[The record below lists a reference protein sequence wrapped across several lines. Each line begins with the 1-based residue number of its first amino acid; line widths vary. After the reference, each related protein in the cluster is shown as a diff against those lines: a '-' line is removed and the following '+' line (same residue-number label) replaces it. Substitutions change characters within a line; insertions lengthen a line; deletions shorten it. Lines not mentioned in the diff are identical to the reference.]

1 MTYNRVFLAKIS
13 LLCVLLFA
21 ACKTIDDKIQKAN
34 EDGIISPDEFQSL
47 AHELRSDRKTRA
59 NFDTDD
65 KVQNYINTVLGHT
78 IPPPNPTDSGK
89 STVALVDKPNY
100 LVFIEN
106 SSSMDGYVE
115 GNSEF
120 KNSVYSFL
128 TDIIIKPNGITDSMK
143 LFYIN
148 SKMIPFPDD
157 VQKFIKT
164 LNVKTFTKYG
174 GTHGETDLNMVL
186 KQVLDTT
193 NNTSVA
199 VLISDFVCS
208 PGAGKDAVSFLAVL
222 SSGIKKTFAD
232 YLFEHKNCA
241 TVIIKSNSI
250 FKGAY
255 YDHLNKAHP
264 IKDKRPYYIWL
275 IGDHAYM
282 KKLTEKV
289 KLEKIGGEVEAIHSF
304 YPLSIVGSPKYR
316 ILRTDKL
323 GEYEID
329 KTSPHNS
336 IVNARAKG
344 RGADVLRVAV
354 GIDMAQL
361 GLDGTFLQSPT
372 NYEISNKDYTIE
384 VQPITEPMKRGN
396 PELNGFTHKLLLTT
410 SNVHKE
416 QLEISLKR
424 IIPQWVENSTS
435 QNDVVQAGDELNKT
449 FGFRYLFKGV
459 DDAYRSTA
467 ATGTNAD
474 IYFKIVLKIDK

>member
-1 MTYNRVFLAKIS
+1 MTYNRVLLAKIS
-13 LLCVLLFA
+13 LLCVLLFS
-21 ACKTIDDKIQKAN
+21 ACITIDDKIQKAN
-34 EDGIISPDEFQSL
+34 EDGIISPEEFQSI
-47 AHELRSDRKTRA
+47 AQELKSDRKTRA

-65 KVQNYINTVLGHT
+65 KIQNYINTVLGKSSAT
-78 IPPPNPTDSGK
+78 PTPIGVG
-89 STVALVDKPNY
+89 TPALVDKPNY

-120 KNSVYSFL
+120 KSSVYSFL
-128 TDIIIKPNGITDSMK
+128 TDIINKNYAISDSMK

-157 VQKFIKT
+157 VKKFIET
-164 LNVKTFTKYG
+164 LEVKTFTKYG
-174 GTHGETDLNMVL
+174 GNRGESDLNMVL
-186 KQVLDTT
+186 KRVLDTT
-193 NNTSVA
+193 KNASVA
-199 VLISDFVCS
+199 VLISDFVFS
-208 PGAGKDAVSFLAVL
+208 PGEKKDANNYLSQQ
-222 SSGIKKTFAD
+222 SSGIKKIFSD
-232 YLFEHKNCA
+232 YLFQNKNAA
-241 TVIIKSNSI
+241 TVIIKSNSS
-250 FKGAY
+250 FKGVY
-255 YDHLNKAHP
+255 YDYLNKAHP

-304 YPLSIVGSPKYR
+304 YPLSIVDSPKYK
-316 ILRTDKL
+316 ILRCDKL
-323 GEYEID
+323 GEYQID
-329 KTSPHNS
+329 KSSPHNS
-336 IVNARAKG
+336 IINARAKG

-372 NYEISNKDYTIE
+372 NYELSNKDYTIE
-384 VQPITEPMKRGN
+384 VQPITEQMKQTN

-410 SNVHKE
+410 SNVRKE

-435 QNDVVQAGDELNKT
+435 QNDVEQTGDELNKT

-474 IYFKIVLKIDK
+474 IYFKIILKIDK